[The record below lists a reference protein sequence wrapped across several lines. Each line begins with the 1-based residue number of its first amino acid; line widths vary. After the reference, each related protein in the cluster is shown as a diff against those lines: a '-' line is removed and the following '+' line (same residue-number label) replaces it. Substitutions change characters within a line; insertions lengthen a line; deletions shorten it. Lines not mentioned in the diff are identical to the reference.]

1 MSVLMGVTKNET
13 KEGKYRKTERSKR
26 KKEKENMY
34 NLFFLDFINLYRGK
48 LKQSITPDVLYHQRE

>member
-1 MSVLMGVTKNET
+1 MKLKKAN
-13 KEGKYRKTERSKR
+13 TERSKR

-48 LKQSITPDVLYHQRE
+48 LKQGITPDVLYHQRE